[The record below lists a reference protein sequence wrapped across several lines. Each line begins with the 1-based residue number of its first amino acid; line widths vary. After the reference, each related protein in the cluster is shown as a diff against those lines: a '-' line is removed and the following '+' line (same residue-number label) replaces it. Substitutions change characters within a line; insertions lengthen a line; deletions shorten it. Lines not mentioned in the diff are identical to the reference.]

1 MRSSAKQNLLL
12 QALLIS
18 MVLLSACEND
28 INKIKEISAKESEKP
43 EQETRGVD
51 VIYSDSAK
59 VKMRLEA
66 PLLKEYNDT
75 AKNAKPYQTT
85 PKGIKITFYDA
96 NKEAATL
103 VADSSIRY
111 QNSSITE
118 FHKNVVGTFSSGEIL
133 KTEELIWDQNKKI
146 IYSNKYVQITAP
158 DGSIMDGVNFVSDEK
173 LTNPKFKQS
182 TGTFYTDETP

>member
-1 MRSSAKQNLLL
+1 MRSGAKQNLLL

-75 AKNAKPYQTT
+75 AKKAKPYQIT

-118 FHKNVVGTFSSGEIL
+118 FHKNVVGTFSTGEIL

-146 IYSNKYVQITAP
+146 IYSNKYVRITAP